1 MVRRHVDLS
10 LFVMVA
16 QEERDTISSLCAFW
30 TDCVMVPKKLPDR
43 ATILEAISSVGM
55 GQHLLNNEI
64 PKFLR
69 LARFYEERKAGVN
82 LDDVRYA
89 WNRFIKSLDVVN
101 FKFNSLYD
109 KMKLQ
114 VSREHYGVINNSA
127 QLPSMT
133 SPVSLADSENEGIG
147 TSVITISSESDES
160 GNENIYEDIDIDL
173 NVAGQEVLEE
183 ARSRDDCEDNASDS
197 GSDSS
202 SKSSSSRHS

>member
-89 WNRFIKSLDVVN
+89 WNRFIKSVSKIHLE
-101 FKFNSLYD
+101 S
-109 KMKLQ
+109 KM
-114 VSREHYGVINNSA
+114 Y
-127 QLPSMT
+127 
-133 SPVSLADSENEGIG
+133 
-147 TSVITISSESDES
+147 
-160 GNENIYEDIDIDL
+160 
-173 NVAGQEVLEE
+173 
-183 ARSRDDCEDNASDS
+183 
-197 GSDSS
+197 
-202 SKSSSSRHS
+202 